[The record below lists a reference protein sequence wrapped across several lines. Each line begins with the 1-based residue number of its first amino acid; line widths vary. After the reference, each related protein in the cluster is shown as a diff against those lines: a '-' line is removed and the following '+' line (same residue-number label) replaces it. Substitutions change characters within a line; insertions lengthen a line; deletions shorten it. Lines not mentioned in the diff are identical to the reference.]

1 VRQAGAHAVVAGPRQ
16 GPLRATARQDLAPAE
31 AIALKGRRAVTG
43 SKPRRH
49 ARDDARGRWS
59 PTDLVGED
67 GGVPIEAGRR

>member
-1 VRQAGAHAVVAGPRQ
+1 VVAGRRQ

-31 AIALKGRRAVTG
+31 AIALKGWRAVTRLKT
-43 SKPRRH
+43 SKT
-49 ARDDARGRWS
+49 ARDDARGRLRGPWA